1 MNNNGCL
8 SCGLRLAFVV
18 FVIIAVLSSC
28 TTHKKIE
35 YRDRDVNHYITQ
47 YVHDTLRLETKDSTY
62 HFVKVLNDTVFDTKY
77 VERTKWRDKV
87 VEKHD
92 TCYRDS
98 VVTQYKETIKEVT
111 KVPKIYSW
119 SLIFSV
125 LVLIYGLIKLTKWF
139 KIL

>member
-1 MNNNGCL
+1 MKFDNRNILCVLVVLIIITLLL
-8 SCGLRLAFVV
+8 SC
-18 FVIIAVLSSC
+18 S
-28 TTHKKIE
+28 TKTKIE
-35 YRDRDVNHYITQ
+35 YRDRDVNHYVTQ

-62 HFVKVLNDTVFDTKY
+62 HFVKVVNDTVFDTKY

-119 SLIFSV
+119 ALIFSV
-125 LVLIYGLIKLTKWF
+125 LVLIYGLIKLTKWL

>member
-1 MNNNGCL
+1 MKFDNRNILCVLVVLIIITLLL
-8 SCGLRLAFVV
+8 SC
-18 FVIIAVLSSC
+18 S
-28 TTHKKIE
+28 TKTKIE
-35 YRDRDVNHYITQ
+35 YRDRDVNHYVTQ
-47 YVHDTLRLETKDSTY
+47 YIHDTLRLETKDSTY
-62 HFVKVLNDTVFDTKY
+62 HFVKVVNDTVFDTKY

-98 VVTQYKETIKEVT
+98 IVTQYKETIKEVT

-119 SLIFSV
+119 ALIFSV
-125 LVLIYGLIKLTKWF
+125 LVLIYGLIKLTKWL

>member
-1 MNNNGCL
+1 MKFDNRNILCVLVVLIIITLLL
-8 SCGLRLAFVV
+8 SC
-18 FVIIAVLSSC
+18 S
-28 TTHKKIE
+28 TKTKIE

-62 HFVKVLNDTVFDTKY
+62 HFVKVVNDTVFDTKY
-77 VERTKWRDKV
+77 VERTKWRDRV

-119 SLIFSV
+119 ALIFSV
-125 LVLIYGLIKLTKWF
+125 LVLIYGLIKLTKWL

>member
-1 MNNNGCL
+1 MIKFDNRNILCVL
-8 SCGLRLAFVV
+8 
-18 FVIIAVLSSC
+18 VILIIITLLLSSC
-28 TTHKKIE
+28 STKTKIE
-35 YRDRDVNHYITQ
+35 YRDRDVNHYVTQ

-62 HFVKVLNDTVFDTKY
+62 HFVKVVNDTVFDTKY
-77 VERTKWRDKV
+77 VERTKWRDRV

-119 SLIFSV
+119 ALIFSV
-125 LVLIYGLIKLTKWF
+125 LVLIYGLIKLTKWL

>member
-8 SCGLRLAFVV
+8 SCGLRLTFVV

-62 HFVKVLNDTVFDTKY
+62 HFVKVINDTVFDTKY

-98 VVTQYKETIKEVT
+98 VVTQYKETIKDVT

-119 SLIFSV
+119 ALMFSV

>member
-1 MNNNGCL
+1 MKFDNRNILCVLVVLIIITLLL
-8 SCGLRLAFVV
+8 SC
-18 FVIIAVLSSC
+18 S
-28 TTHKKIE
+28 TKTKIE
-35 YRDRDVNHYITQ
+35 YRDRDVNHYVTQ

-62 HFVKVLNDTVFDTKY
+62 HFVKVVNDTVFDTKY

-98 VVTQYKETIKEVT
+98 IVTQYKETIKEVT

-119 SLIFSV
+119 ALIFSV
-125 LVLIYGLIKLTKWF
+125 LVLIYGLIKLTKWL

>member
-1 MNNNGCL
+1 MKFDNRNILCVLVVLIIITLLL
-8 SCGLRLAFVV
+8 SC
-18 FVIIAVLSSC
+18 S
-28 TTHKKIE
+28 TKTKIE
-35 YRDRDVNHYITQ
+35 YRDRDVNHYVTQ

-62 HFVKVLNDTVFDTKY
+62 HFVKVVNDTVFDTKY

-98 VVTQYKETIKEVT
+98 VVTEYKETIKEVT

-119 SLIFSV
+119 ALIFSV
-125 LVLIYGLIKLTKWF
+125 LVLIYGLIKLTKWL

>member
-1 MNNNGCL
+1 MKFDNRNILCVLVVLIIITLLL
-8 SCGLRLAFVV
+8 SC
-18 FVIIAVLSSC
+18 S
-28 TTHKKIE
+28 TKTKIE
-35 YRDRDVNHYITQ
+35 YRDRDVNHYVTQ

-62 HFVKVLNDTVFDTKY
+62 HFVKVVNDTVFDTKY

-98 VVTQYKETIKEVT
+98 IVTQYKETIKEVT
-111 KVPKIYSW
+111 KVPKMYSW
-119 SLIFSV
+119 ALIFSV
-125 LVLIYGLIKLTKWF
+125 LVLIYGLIKLTKWL

>member
-1 MNNNGCL
+1 MKFDNRNILCVLVVLIIITLLL
-8 SCGLRLAFVV
+8 SC
-18 FVIIAVLSSC
+18 S
-28 TTHKKIE
+28 TKTKIE
-35 YRDRDVNHYITQ
+35 YRDRDVNHYVTQ

-62 HFVKVLNDTVFDTKY
+62 HFVKVINDTVFDTKY
-77 VERTKWRDKV
+77 VERTKWRDRV

-119 SLIFSV
+119 ALIFSA
-125 LVLIYGLIKLTKWF
+125 LVLIYGLIKLTKWL

>member
-1 MNNNGCL
+1 MKFDNRNILCVLVVLIIITLLL
-8 SCGLRLAFVV
+8 SC
-18 FVIIAVLSSC
+18 S
-28 TTHKKIE
+28 TKTKIE
-35 YRDRDVNHYITQ
+35 YRDRDVNHYVTQ

-62 HFVKVLNDTVFDTKY
+62 HFVKVVNDTVFDTKY
-77 VERTKWRDKV
+77 VERTKWRDKI

-119 SLIFSV
+119 ALIFSV
-125 LVLIYGLIKLTKWF
+125 LVLIYGLIKLTKWL

>member
-1 MNNNGCL
+1 MKLDNRNILCVLVVLIIITLLL
-8 SCGLRLAFVV
+8 SC
-18 FVIIAVLSSC
+18 S
-28 TTHKKIE
+28 TKTKIE
-35 YRDRDVNHYITQ
+35 YRDRDVNHYVTQ

-62 HFVKVLNDTVFDTKY
+62 HFVKVVNDTVFDTKY

-119 SLIFSV
+119 ALIFSV
-125 LVLIYGLIKLTKWF
+125 LVLIYGLIKLTKWL

>member
-1 MNNNGCL
+1 MKFDNRNILCVLVVLIIITLLL
-8 SCGLRLAFVV
+8 SC
-18 FVIIAVLSSC
+18 S
-28 TTHKKIE
+28 TKTKIE
-35 YRDRDVNHYITQ
+35 YRDRDVNHYVTQ

-62 HFVKVLNDTVFDTKY
+62 HFVKVVNDTVFDTKY

-119 SLIFSV
+119 ALMFSV

>member
-1 MNNNGCL
+1 MKFDNRNILCVLVVLIIITLLL
-8 SCGLRLAFVV
+8 SC
-18 FVIIAVLSSC
+18 S
-28 TTHKKIE
+28 TKTKIE
-35 YRDRDVNHYITQ
+35 YRDRDVNHYVTQ

-62 HFVKVLNDTVFDTKY
+62 HFVKVVNDTVFDTKY

-119 SLIFSV
+119 ALMFSV
-125 LVLIYGLIKLTKWF
+125 LVLIYGLIKLTKWL